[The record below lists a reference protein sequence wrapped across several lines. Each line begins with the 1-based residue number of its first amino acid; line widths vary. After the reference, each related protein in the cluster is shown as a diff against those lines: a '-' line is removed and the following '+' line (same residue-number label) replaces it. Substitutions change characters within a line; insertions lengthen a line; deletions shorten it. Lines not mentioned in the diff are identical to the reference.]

1 MNETLVHGIPC
12 ISCNSVFLG
21 AIASTLN
28 RIREKAPKDYD
39 RVVSLVNAFEACE
52 MDEECTSGEWVS
64 AQNSSWDYGIE
75 DSPGRILLNKN
86 LQMDRITAVI
96 AHELGHAATRL
107 EDRLNRGAVSEEWQ
121 SELAA
126 DWYAYKWGFGRE
138 IAKNRKS
145 RDWRHHSPGPGKTF
159 SEQFDGQVYHYKISR
174 SFVAHLEKT
183 EEGYFTLEWYREGTK
198 MLSELAVNNSVEI
211 DLIDKG
217 LEKAVFVGNCSQNF
231 GFWMYEIDESN
242 PQQNFRGLRLTWVG
256 ECTESLCKTKY
267 PIREPQVNMS
277 SSVVLDS
284 VISRRLID
292 SEYPAIGEYLV
303 IVHSDICTQDENSG
317 ESNLVIS
324 WVSAKDASVYQEKVF
339 TGKAW
344 FGEEGKLLSATAEI
358 EKTVDGNGIQ
368 LKISYPESAD
378 KYTENVRVFT
388 PPAADS
394 RENG

>member
-1 MNETLVHGIPC
+1 
-12 ISCNSVFLG
+12 
-21 AIASTLN
+21 
-28 RIREKAPKDYD
+28 
-39 RVVSLVNAFEACE
+39 
-52 MDEECTSGEWVS
+52 
-64 AQNSSWDYGIE
+64 
-75 DSPGRILLNKN
+75 
-86 LQMDRITAVI
+86 
-96 AHELGHAATRL
+96 
-107 EDRLNRGAVSEEWQ
+107 
-121 SELAA
+121 
-126 DWYAYKWGFGRE
+126 
-138 IAKNRKS
+138 
-145 RDWRHHSPGPGKTF
+145 
-159 SEQFDGQVYHYKISR
+159 
-174 SFVAHLEKT
+174 
-183 EEGYFTLEWYREGTK
+183 